1 MLNSPKT
8 VETRRY
14 EPEIPEVGVKSS
26 GTDAPGIFET
36 CSAITVSPVGWGM
49 QSTENLDSCRFQVI
63 FFRSLRPVPPAM
75 HFIGSQYAETEVRSA
90 GMVSVDYIL
99 QHLPY
104 VVLPYV
110 HMLQKLLFKYAV
122 YPFGNSVVTWVVP
135 FRHADSGV
143 ASTKLF
149 PRRVWHNTE
158 VPCPSGVWDA
168 DLSCIA

>member
-1 MLNSPKT
+1 
-8 VETRRY
+8 
-14 EPEIPEVGVKSS
+14 
-26 GTDAPGIFET
+26 
-36 CSAITVSPVGWGM
+36 
-49 QSTENLDSCRFQVI
+49 
-63 FFRSLRPVPPAM
+63 M
-75 HFIGSQYAETEVRSA
+75 HFIGSQHAETEVRSA

-143 ASTKLF
+143 ASTKHFHVGFGTILKSLV
-149 PRRVWHNTE
+149 RVVYGMLTSPALPESHLQCRHGVLMPHVIGNL
-158 VPCPSGVWDA
+158 PSHYF
-168 DLSCIA
+168 SFE